1 MIEAWTIKRR
11 PQYVTWFYALSIFT
25 LLLVTSLF
33 VIMTYFPA
41 SNHQTPLIIH
51 IPEKSSVQEIAHILK
66 ENDLIWSETFFRLSA
81 QFHGHDRSLRAGHF
95 SIPPKSNQHMI
106 LYYLTTHT
114 GSHFL
119 VKVTIPE
126 GFSIQ
131 QIAARL
137 EQLLICTK
145 EEFESYAHTKA
156 KHDFEDKYIFLKDI
170 PLSTLEGYLFPET
183 YYFKQNEPI
192 NVVIKTMLDQ
202 FSINIWQPFQQEP
215 RFKNLR
221 YTFHELLTLS
231 SMIQKESRVITEMPM
246 ISSVFYNRLKKRMR
260 LASDPTVV
268 YALGKSYKDRVYYKD
283 LKIKSPYNTYR
294 VGGFPPTP
302 IAAVGLDAFLAAC
315 FPETSPYLFFVAKPD
330 GSHYFSR
337 TYQEHLAIQRK
348 LKRQK

>member
-1 MIEAWTIKRR
+1 MKINYKEFLDNNLSVNSYLWPNDRNPFEFIETIVKSRIKNIGLHTDFINNFGVNKLK
-11 PQYVTWFYALSIFT
+11 QELT
-25 LLLVTSLF
+25 LNKINVTSINS
-33 VIMTYFPA
+33 VGYFTDP
-41 SNHQTPLIIH
+41 
-51 IPEKSSVQEIAHILK
+51 
-66 ENDLIWSETFFRLSA
+66 
-81 QFHGHDRSLRAGHF
+81 
-95 SIPPKSNQHMI
+95 
-106 LYYLTTHT
+106 
-114 GSHFL
+114 
-119 VKVTIPE
+119 
-126 GFSIQ
+126 
-131 QIAARL
+131 
-137 EQLLICTK
+137 
-145 EEFESYAHTKA
+145 
-156 KHDFEDKYIFLKDI
+156 
-170 PLSTLEGYLFPET
+170 

-192 NVVIKTMLDQ
+192 EVIIKTMLDQ
-202 FSINIWQPFQQEP
+202 FSINIWQPFQKET

-302 IAAVGLDAFLAAC
+302 IAAVGLDAFRAAC

-348 LKRQK
+348 LKKQKSK